1 MDELKYVD
9 GKFTVNGIDVS
20 NVSATTEAVEI
31 AQTVSANTQQ
41 FSVVDNPEYI
51 EVKLDSENKVI
62 EGIVSDGTKVVNA
75 NTEFKNIS
83 AEKLTTNSLNL
94 SKVGLTE
101 FEQALKENG
110 FTGGQGDWSTASSL
124 HIPEPRC
131 AMINITSA
139 DEKPYSWPTTKFV
152 NNKVWVEFY
161 DMQGNYFK
169 KRAIHNAQGSSS
181 MSFEKKNGAFDF
193 CNDEW
198 IGDDTFSIKFGD

>member
-1 MDELKYVD
+1 MAMDELKYKD

-31 AQTVSANTQQ
+31 AQIVSANTPQ
-41 FSVVDNPEYI
+41 FSIIDNPEYI
-51 EVKLDSENKVI
+51 DVKLDADGKVI
-62 EGIVSDGTKVVNA
+62 EGISTDGTKVVNV
-75 NTEFKNIS
+75 NSEFKNIS
-83 AEKLTTNSLNL
+83 VETLTTDSLTL

-110 FTGGQGDWSTASSL
+110 FRPGGAGDWSEAASL

-139 DEKPYSWPTTKFV
+139 DGNPYSWPASKFV

-161 DMQGNYFK
+161 DMQGNYVK
-169 KRAIHNAQGSSS
+169 KRAIHNAQGNS
-181 MSFEKKNGAFDF
+181 
-193 CNDEW
+193 
-198 IGDDTFSIKFGD
+198 

>member
-1 MDELKYVD
+1 MDELKYKD

-31 AQTVSANTQQ
+31 AQAVSANTQQ

-51 EVKLDSENKVI
+51 EVKLDAEGKII
-62 EGIVSDGTKVVNA
+62 EGTRADGTKVVNV
-75 NTEFKNIS
+75 NSEFKNVSI
-83 AEKLTTNSLNL
+83 ETLTTDSLTTDSLNL

-110 FTGGQGDWSTASSL
+110 FTGGQGDWSTASTL

-139 DEKPYSWPTTKFV
+139 DGNPYS
-152 NNKVWVEFY
+152 
-161 DMQGNYFK
+161 
-169 KRAIHNAQGSSS
+169 
-181 MSFEKKNGAFDF
+181 
-193 CNDEW
+193 
-198 IGDDTFSIKFGD
+198 